1 MAYLLIDGYNLT
13 GIAHGN
19 LEKVR
24 NELIQKLRRYSEVKK
39 HHITLV
45 FDGWKSG
52 QKDETEIRTGN
63 LTIIYSRLGEKADHV
78 IKRKLL
84 SSADKSWIVISSD
97 RDIYDF
103 AIKRDFAAV
112 TSAEFERKL
121 YLALHDFQR
130 QWDEE
135 SGYIEDEFLKYKED
149 EFDYPFIN
157 RKGNPRK
164 LSKRE
169 RKRLQALKKL

>member
-1 MAYLLIDGYNLT
+1 MAYLLIDGYNLI

-63 LTIIYSRLGEKADHV
+63 LRIIYSRLGEKADHV

-84 SSADKSWIVISSD
+84 SSANRSWIVISSD

-112 TSAEFERKL
+112 TSAEFEKKL
-121 YLALHDFQR
+121 YLTLHSFQK
-130 QWDEE
+130 EE
-135 SGYIEDEFLKYKED
+135 DSLIEDEFLKYKED
-149 EFDYPFIN
+149 EIDYPYF
-157 RKGNPRK
+157 RPKGNPRK